1 MLCAPLSALRPVG
14 VKWVEPGCARVL
26 LSDRSVEVT
35 TCAAEVKKQN
45 NDIVSFVEKNIIDN
59 RGAESLFR
67 SQTT

>member
-1 MLCAPLSALRPVG
+1 MLCAPLSALRPVA

-26 LSDRSVEVT
+26 LSDRLVEARPVRSKS
-35 TCAAEVKKQN
+35 KKQN

-59 RGAESLFR
+59 HGAESLFR